1 MRPCWA
7 TVKYHWTIVN
17 RLLVRR
23 TWKPLRTKRLHRLPI
38 NGLHDNQ
45 LHKYVIIFILAL
57 VWCTPGYGQQI
68 QVEFNP
74 GEMDSAR
81 YYALLYEFGNR
92 KALPSGYER
101 QALIALSFY
110 PELKNI
116 KIKFKLK
123 KGGAPFSSRP
133 VVWDSFFKKSEKRT
147 YLVFLRT
154 QPFKAF
160 NHLHLPAIPYN
171 ALIGVLG
178 HELAHTADFTKQGFG
193 GMFGVMTGNLSRKYL
208 DRFEFETDRRTIEHG
223 LGFQLLA
230 WNEYGF
236 GFFDAGSEATPSTIE
251 KMLETGRYMRPET
264 IKKLMTSL
272 PDYISC
278 IQVLYQ

>member
-1 MRPCWA
+1 M
-7 TVKYHWTIVN
+7 
-17 RLLVRR
+17 
-23 TWKPLRTKRLHRLPI
+23 
-38 NGLHDNQ
+38 
-45 LHKYVIIFILAL
+45 IIFIFAM
-57 VWCTPGYGQQI
+57 VWCSLGYGQQI
-68 QVEFNP
+68 TVEFNP
-74 GEMDSAR
+74 GEIDSDR
-81 YYALLYEFGNR
+81 YYALLHEFGNR
-92 KALPSGYER
+92 KVLPPGYEH

-116 KIKFKLK
+116 KVKFKLK

-154 QPFKAF
+154 KPFDAF
-160 NHLHLPAIPYN
+160 SNLHLPEIPYN

-178 HELAHTADFTKQGFG
+178 HELAHTADFTKRGFG
-193 GMFGVMTGNLSRKYL
+193 CMFRVMTGNLSRKYL

-236 GFFDAGSEATPSTIE
+236 GFFDTGSDATPSTIK
-251 KMLETGRYMRPET
+251 KMLEAERYMRPET
-264 IKKLMTSL
+264 IKRIMASL
-272 PDYISC
+272 PDYLSY
-278 IQVLYQ
+278 IQGLNQ